1 MRDKSKSYCYHNTI
15 GILRILLCLLVI
27 VSTDRIALAAD
38 IPMGTVE
45 PNVTAAPDE
54 DNSGMDGMPD
64 DENLLSV
71 SPSPSAADMSR
82 LTRPRQLR
90 VVNYTTSTV
99 SLQWKKVKNAR
110 KYAIYRKKASAKT
123 YRKIAVTRQCKYK
136 NTKLKGKTVYRYKIM
151 AIGENEEGE
160 KITSAFSFVKKVRT
174 KPVVRKTAYVGD
186 SVMYGARD
194 IYHHKGQKVIAK
206 IGVSP
211 WNFRNGDLM
220 DRLLRYNPDRIYI
233 MLGVNSLV
241 GKQSSQQCN
250 MIVADYKKIIR
261 QCKKKNPDVDII
273 ILSVAPSSATCKS
286 VQNSYIDMYNKRQ
299 KKMARQMKVQYYDF
313 TEIFKDSSGYLKK
326 QYDGGDGLH
335 WNVSGCICFAK
346 QLKKYERKMA

>member
-1 MRDKSKSYCYHNTI
+1 MRQKRIHYNI
-15 GILRILLCLLVI
+15 GILLLMACLLTI
-27 VSTDRIALAAD
+27 LSMEGTALAQDEPVA
-38 IPMGTVE
+38 TVLPDSSVAVDE
-45 PNVTAAPDE
+45 DAGAGEVPDE
-54 DNSGMDGMPD
+54 NYFPA
-64 DENLLSV
+64 V
-71 SPSPSAADMSR
+71 PSPTAEEMVQLSR
-82 LTRPRQLR
+82 PCRLR
-90 VVNYTTSTV
+90 VVQRTISTV
-99 SLQWKKVKNAR
+99 SLQWKKVKHAE
-110 KYAIYRKKASAKT
+110 KYAVYRKKVGART
-123 YRKIAVTRQCKYK
+123 YKRLAVTRKCKYK
-136 NTKLKGKTVYRYKIM
+136 NTKLKPETAYFYKIM
-151 AIGENEEGE
+151 ALAENEEGE
-160 KITSAFSFVKKVRT
+160 MLTSVFSPVKKART
-174 KPVVRKTAYVGD
+174 KPAVHKTAYVGD
-186 SVMYGARD
+186 SVMYGARAL
-194 IYHHKGQKVIAK
+194 YRHKGQKVIAK

-220 DRLLRYNPDRIYI
+220 DRLLHYNPDRIYI

-346 QLKKYERKMA
+346 QLKKYERKMV

>member
-1 MRDKSKSYCYHNTI
+1 MRYKSNSNSYHNNI
-15 GILRILLCLLVI
+15 GILLIMLCLLAV
-27 VSTDRIALAAD
+27 VSTDRIARASD
-38 IPMGTVE
+38 VPMVTVE
-45 PNVTAAPDE
+45 PDVTAAPDE
-54 DNSGMDGMPD
+54 DNPGIDGMPD
-64 DENLLSV
+64 DENLFLV
-71 SPSPSAADMSR
+71 SPSPSAADMSQ

-90 VVNYTTSTV
+90 VVNYTISTV
-99 SLQWKKVKNAR
+99 SLQWKKVKNAS
-110 KYAIYRKKASAKT
+110 KYAVYRKKAGANA
-123 YRKIAVTRQCKYK
+123 YRKIAVTGQCKYK

-160 KITSAFSFVKKVRT
+160 KITSAFSSVKKVRT

-186 SVMYGARD
+186 SVMYGARG

-211 WNFRNGDLM
+211 WNFWNGDLM

-261 QCKKKNPDVDII
+261 
-273 ILSVAPSSATCKS
+273 
-286 VQNSYIDMYNKRQ
+286 
-299 KKMARQMKVQYYDF
+299 
-313 TEIFKDSSGYLKK
+313 
-326 QYDGGDGLH
+326 
-335 WNVSGCICFAK
+335 
-346 QLKKYERKMA
+346 